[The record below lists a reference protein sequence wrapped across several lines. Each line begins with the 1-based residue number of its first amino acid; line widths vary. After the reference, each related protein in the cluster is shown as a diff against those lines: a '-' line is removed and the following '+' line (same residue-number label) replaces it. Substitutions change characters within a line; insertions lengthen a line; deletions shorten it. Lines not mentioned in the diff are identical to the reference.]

1 MGQITAKQVAELR
14 QKTGAGMMECK
25 KALVACDG
33 DLEASIDFLRKSGI
47 AKAAKKAGRSTTQGK
62 LVVRSEGKTTVLVEI
77 LCETDFVAKTS
88 EFIELANNIADTG
101 LTAFTTDGD
110 IAAPLAEKVIEDIK
124 VLISKI
130 GENMHLRR
138 ALRWTTSNQVGTY
151 LHTGVP
157 YGVMVEVEGEC
168 SPELLNNICL
178 HVCASNPSY
187 ISSEDVPAELI
198 AKEREIAAA
207 TPELQGKP
215 AAMLDNI
222 LKGKM
227 NKLYKEIC
235 LLNQPWIDDDKTNLA
250 AVAPKLKVKRFVRWL
265 VGEELP
271 GENAENEE

>member
-215 AAMLDNI
+215 TAMLDNI